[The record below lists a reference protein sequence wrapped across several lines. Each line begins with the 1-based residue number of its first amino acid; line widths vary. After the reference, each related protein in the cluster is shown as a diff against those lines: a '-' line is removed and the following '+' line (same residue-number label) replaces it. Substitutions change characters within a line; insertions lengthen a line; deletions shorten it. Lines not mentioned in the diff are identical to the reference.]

1 MIHHDIIYDGLGK
14 LICIVQNECTLKH
27 SLGDDIK
34 ELQKKRG
41 KLDFSQMKNAYT
53 PTYLHVCTYTI

>member
-14 LICIVQNECTLKH
+14 LICIVQNECTLEH

-34 ELQKKRG
+34 ELQKKEENWISV
-41 KLDFSQMKNAYT
+41 K
-53 PTYLHVCTYTI
+53 